1 MSIAENIQS
10 IKQIIKTTLNDTH
23 KPQNSVSIL
32 AVSKGQPVAAIK
44 EVYEAGLQDFGENYW
59 QEAHNKILQ
68 LKQLP
73 INWHF
78 IGAIQSNKAKEIAEN
93 FNWVHSV
100 DREKIAKRLS
110 QHRPDYLPALNIC
123 IQINLDH
130 ESTKAG
136 LLPDELPLLIKY
148 INQLPKLRLRGLM
161 AIPKPR
167 LTAEEQY
174 ASLQRLTNLLD
185 QTNQQLNLKMDTLSM
200 GMSDDLKAAIRAGS
214 TFVRIGRAI
223 FGERNKV

>member
-10 IKQIIKTTLNDTH
+10 IKQSIKNTLNDAH
-23 KPQNSVSIL
+23 RPQNSVNIL
-32 AVSKGQPVAAIK
+32 AVSKGQPVKAIK
-44 EVYEAGLQDFGENYW
+44 EAYAAGLSDFGENYW
-59 QEAHNKILQ
+59 QEAHNKIIH

-93 FNWVHSV
+93 FSWVHSI
-100 DREKIAKRLS
+100 DREKIAKLLA

-130 ESTKAG
+130 EPTKAG
-136 LLPDELPLLIKY
+136 LLPYELPLLIKC
-148 INQLPKLRLRGLM
+148 INQLPKLHLRGLM

-174 ASLQRLTNLLD
+174 VSLQRLTRLLD
-185 QTNQQLNLKMDTLSM
+185 QANQQLNLKMDTLSM

-223 FGERNKV
+223 FGERN